1 MKCTDEKKISFEY
14 NLMDLI
20 KKEISFEKHNYFETI
35 GSCKALVIKN
45 GTTSFEE
52 RESSGQKMKLIVNE
66 EEVVMTPPLKAYR
79 GGKAMAKTTKK
90 TIEEGREQSCSP
102 WKYQ

>member
-1 MKCTDEKKISFEY
+1 
-14 NLMDLI
+14 
-20 KKEISFEKHNYFETI
+20 
-35 GSCKALVIKN
+35 
-45 GTTSFEE
+45 
-52 RESSGQKMKLIVNE
+52 MKLVANE
-66 EEVVMTPPLKAYR
+66 EEAVMTPPLKAYR